1 MQNNPNSHLPN
12 KLIMKNLIGLVKGLL
27 ILVASLSFIA
37 LNGQTNSLVLDGKG
51 AYLDIPESVSTTSEG
66 FTFETWFYYT
76 GAQRWAR
83 IMDFGNDTKTHMF
96 LTSSAGTANV
106 ARFLISKAGKSETA
120 DSKVALQ
127 PGNWYH
133 IAFVFEGKAFTMYLN
148 GESVAEKTFTYSPA
162 SLGVLQNRWIGKSH
176 YDWDDYLNSK
186 LAETRI
192 WNVARTA
199 DEIKESMSCAL
210 DGSEEGLSA
219 LYQFKVAADSIAVDT
234 KGENYGTLRGDNGVP
249 ALVEVAEIAGNLKA
263 CKEEEVTEVEEN
275 VANALSFDGSGDYVE
290 LGNPAFY
297 VNSFAIETWI
307 KPDGKGTGTVL
318 NIKDEARNSSVFLMF
333 NGNGQMRF
341 TIRNPAGSSGGV
353 EVVST
358 TAFTD
363 NKWHHVAAVKGDDD
377 KTYLYVD
384 GKLEKTSTKTIADF
398 GGSKPYVVYLGMNVP
413 GAARYY
419 KGIMDEVR
427 IWDRSR
433 SQEEIAADYD
443 KALTGTEAGL
453 HAYYKF
459 DQGTPGGNNA
469 GQTSLVDATGKA
481 NGTLQG
487 FALTGGASNFVSSGL
502 SLKTNAL
509 VGGGNALL
517 LNGINSFV
525 DCGDFLTTSY
535 TKEVWIKLDV
545 DNLKTN
551 NNIISGNTGHAFR
564 ILNGKADA
572 GQSGSWTQVQD
583 PNPIEAG
590 WQHYAVTYD
599 DSTQMMT
606 LYRNGEAVSEK
617 VGVAP
622 QSAASVQLGQY
633 ASCCQF
639 RGMMDEVRIWDH
651 ARDGA
656 DIANDYNKAL
666 TGSESGLLAYYNFN
680 QGIANGNN
688 TGITTLNDLTGN
700 NDGTL
705 KNFALTANST
715 SNFVQSDLGI
725 GDEEAVAANNALHLD
740 GTKDYIDARAT
751 ATGLP
756 QGREPR
762 TMEAWVK
769 TTQTSIGNF
778 VSWGRRANHMRN
790 SMAVRSGKLAYI
802 GQYLDFTGKT
812 PINDG
817 EWHHVALSY
826 DGENWAIYVD
836 GKADGTSGG
845 DPNTTDQNLKIGN
858 LPEPHNGEYFDGTMD
873 ELRIWKV
880 ARTADEIVA
889 TMNTEL
895 TGKEEGLVAYYNF
908 NQGVA
913 GGDNSTVTTLMD
925 QAGNNNGTLM
935 DFALTGD
942 ASNWVASNPAIQS
955 IGSESIPVVKVLGAI
970 WGVGNDNANC
980 TTEVQALANNP
991 TTPFGVNGSNLG
1003 TDPKYGHT
1011 KELRVAYEI
1020 NDVVYFRKQKDH
1032 STFDFLGASMNPKI
1046 TIQQAIWG
1054 VSGYESDVKAVIQD
1068 LVDHGAVGFI
1078 SQGTVLGKDP
1088 KYGTKKTLKLVYE
1101 VGGETYEKEVKDH
1114 DFIYLTTAFE
1124 DAVKGVETNAQDD

>member
-1 MQNNPNSHLPN
+1 MQNYPNPHLPN
-12 KLIMKNLIGLVKGLL
+12 KLIMKKLIGLFKGLL
-27 ILVASLSFIA
+27 ILLASMSFGT
-37 LNGQTNSLVLDGKG
+37 LYGQTNSLVLDGKG
-51 AYLDIPESVSTTSEG
+51 AYLDIPESVSTTSDE

-83 IMDFGNDTKTHMF
+83 IMDFGNDAKTNMF
-96 LTSSAGTANV
+96 LTSCGGTANV
-106 ARFLISKAGKSETA
+106 SRFMIYNAGKVEAA

-133 IAFVFEGKAFTMYLN
+133 IAIVFEGKAFTMYLN

-162 SLGVLQNRWIGKSH
+162 DLGVLQNRWIGKSH
-176 YDWDDYLNSK
+176 FSWDDYLNSK

-234 KGENYGTLRGDNGVP
+234 KGMHYGTLRGDNGVP
-249 ALVEVAEIAGNLKA
+249 ALVEVAEIADKLKD
-263 CKEEEVTEVEEN
+263 C
-275 VANALSFDGSGDYVE
+275 
-290 LGNPAFY
+290 
-297 VNSFAIETWI
+297 
-307 KPDGKGTGTVL
+307 
-318 NIKDEARNSSVFLMF
+318 SS
-333 NGNGQMRF
+333 
-341 TIRNPAGSSGGV
+341 T
-353 EVVST
+353 
-358 TAFTD
+358 
-363 NKWHHVAAVKGDDD
+363 
-377 KTYLYVD
+377 
-384 GKLEKTSTKTIADF
+384 
-398 GGSKPYVVYLGMNVP
+398 
-413 GAARYY
+413 
-419 KGIMDEVR
+419 
-427 IWDRSR
+427 
-433 SQEEIAADYD
+433 EEIV
-443 KALTGTEAGL
+443 AG
-453 HAYYKF
+453 
-459 DQGTPGGNNA
+459 DN
-469 GQTSLVDATGKA
+469 
-481 NGTLQG
+481 
-487 FALTGGASNFVSSGL
+487 
-502 SLKTNAL
+502 
-509 VGGGNALL
+509 NALL
-517 LNGINSFV
+517 LNGTSSFV
-525 DCGDFLTTSY
+525 AGGDFLTPSY
-535 TKEVWIKLDV
+535 TKEVWVKLDV

-551 NNIISGNTGHAFR
+551 NNIISGRSGHAFR
-564 ILNGKADA
+564 FINGIADA
-572 GQSGSWTQVQD
+572 GHSGRWTEVQD
-583 PNPIEAG
+583 PQRIEAG

-599 DSTQMMT
+599 DSTQVMT
-606 LYRNGEAVSEK
+606 LYRNGEQVAQR
-617 VGVAP
+617 VGVSP
-622 QSAASVQLGQY
+622 NTDASVQIGSFS
-633 ASCCQF
+633 SCCYF

-651 ARDGA
+651 ARDA
-656 DIANDYNKAL
+656 EDVAVDYNRAL
-666 TGSESGLLAYYNFN
+666 TGKEPGLLAYYSFN
-680 QGIANGNN
+680 QGIANGDN
-688 TGITTLNDLTGN
+688 TGIVTVTDLTGK

-705 KNFALTANST
+705 SNFALTVNST

-725 GDEEAVAANNALHLD
+725 GAEEVVITNNALHLD
-740 GTKDYIDARAT
+740 GTKDYVDARAT

-778 VSWGRRANHMRN
+778 ISWGRRATRMRN
-790 SMAVRSGKLAYI
+790 SMAIRNGKLAYI

-836 GKADGTSGG
+836 GTADGTNGG

-873 ELRIWKV
+873 ELRVWNV

-889 TMNTEL
+889 SMNTEL

-925 QAGNNNGTLM
+925 LAGKNNGTLS

-942 ASNWVASNPAIQS
+942 ASNWVASNPAL
-955 IGSESIPVVKVLGAI
+955 ESISTAPIPAVKVLGAI
-970 WGVGNDNANC
+970 WGVGDNNANC

-991 TTPFGVNGSNLG
+991 TTPFKVNGGNLG

-1020 NDVVYFRKQKDH
+1020 KDVVYFRKQKDH
-1032 STFDFLGASMNPKI
+1032 STFEFLGASKNPKI

-1054 VSGYESDVKAVIQD
+1054 ISGHESDVKDMIQN
-1068 LVDHGAVGFI
+1068 LVDQGAVGFI

-1101 VGGETYEKEVKDH
+1101 VGGETYQKEVKDH

-1124 DAVKGVETNAQDD
+1124 DAVKGVETNVQDD

>member
-1 MQNNPNSHLPN
+1 MQTTLDFTSLP
-12 KLIMKNLIGLVKGLL
+12 KRMLRSLRSQTAVPTCL
-27 ILVASLSFIA
+27 ILCLILLSSSMIHGQEKENLALGKPATQSTETSYGTPASNA
-37 LNGQTNSLVLDGKG
+37 VNGETRGVWASSSNNDITHTNIQTNPWWEVDLGSVQ
-51 AYLDIPESVSTTSEG
+51 DIGEIVV
-66 FTFETWFYYT
+66 WN
-76 GAQRWAR
+76 R
-83 IMDFGNDTKTHMF
+83 ID
-96 LTSSAGTANV
+96 
-106 ARFLISKAGKSETA
+106 
-120 DSKVALQ
+120 
-127 PGNWYH
+127 
-133 IAFVFEGKAFTMYLN
+133 
-148 GESVAEKTFTYSPA
+148 
-162 SLGVLQNRWIGKSH
+162 
-176 YDWDDYLNSK
+176 
-186 LAETRI
+186 
-192 WNVARTA
+192 
-199 DEIKESMSCAL
+199 
-210 DGSEEGLSA
+210 
-219 LYQFKVAADSIAVDT
+219 
-234 KGENYGTLRGDNGVP
+234 
-249 ALVEVAEIAGNLKA
+249 A
-263 CKEEEVTEVEEN
+263 CC
-275 VANALSFDGSGDYVE
+275 
-290 LGNPAFY
+290 
-297 VNSFAIETWI
+297 W
-307 KPDGKGTGTVL
+307 
-318 NIKDEARNSSVFLMF
+318 
-333 NGNGQMRF
+333 
-341 TIRNPAGSSGGV
+341 
-353 EVVST
+353 
-358 TAFTD
+358 
-363 NKWHHVAAVKGDDD
+363 
-377 KTYLYVD
+377 
-384 GKLEKTSTKTIADF
+384 
-398 GGSKPYVVYLGMNVP
+398 
-413 GAARYY
+413 
-419 KGIMDEVR
+419 
-427 IWDRSR
+427 SR
-433 SQEEIAADYD
+433 SQNFYVMVSEEPITETSTTEHQFGEGPMSFTAV
-443 KALTGTEAGL
+443 TEASITINGYARGRYVRIFIEGDEKIL
-453 HAYYKF
+453 SLSEVQVYA
-459 DQGTPGGNNA
+459 GTPPPS
-469 GQTSLVDATGKA
+469 GQ
-481 NGTLQG
+481 NH
-487 FALTGGASNFVSSGL
+487 
-502 SLKTNAL
+502 
-509 VGGGNALL
+509 ALL
-517 LNGINSFV
+517 LDGVSSFV
-525 DCGDFLTTSY
+525 DCGDFLTSSY
-535 TKEVWIKLDV
+535 TKEVWIKLDL
-545 DNLKTN
+545 DNLKVN
-551 NNIISGNTGHAFR
+551 NNIISGKTGHAFR
-564 ILNGKADA
+564 ILSGRADA

-606 LYRNGEAVSEK
+606 LYRNGVAVSEK

-680 QGIANGNN
+680 QGVANGDN

-700 NDGTL
+700 NEGTL

-715 SNFVQSDLGI
+715 SNFVQSDLGV
-725 GDEEAVAANNALHLD
+725 GDEEVVATNNALHLD
-740 GTKDYIDARAT
+740 GTKDYVDARAT

-769 TTQTSIGNF
+769 TTQTNIGNF
-778 VSWGRRANHMRN
+778 ISWGRRANHMRN

-836 GKADGTSGG
+836 GKADGTNGG

-873 ELRIWKV
+873 ELRVWNV

-908 NQGVA
+908 NQGIA

-925 QAGNNNGTLM
+925 QAGKNNGTLT
-935 DFALTGD
+935 DFALNGD

-955 IGSESIPVVKVLGAI
+955 IGSEPIPAVKVLGAI
-970 WGVGNDNANC
+970 WGVGNNNANC

-1054 VSGYESDVKAVIQD
+1054 VSGYESDVTAVIQD

-1088 KYGTKKTLKLVYE
+1088 KYGTKKILKLVYE
-1101 VGGETYEKEVKDH
+1101 VGGETFEKEVKDH